1 MVELNQFKLIEMQS
15 VSSRRSNHTHLRGK
29 MQLKKVESRKAFL
42 IKHYYKGKVLNVG
55 SGGLYLDGAV
65 NFDLNQ
71 MKKPDICGDFHYLPF
86 KDQSF
91 DVVFALD
98 IIEHTT
104 NQDAL
109 LNELERVGNNVIV
122 ECLDFD
128 LCPMNWTA
136 DDTHFSYINN
146 KTMFE
151 LLSPRGYQIFDF
163 IRVHV
168 DGKHFRKSMLVGV
181 KKPNLFDKQMYF
193 LISIYHACLRIFE
206 KSIAKD

>member
-1 MVELNQFKLIEMQS
+1 M
-15 VSSRRSNHTHLRGK
+15 SSDEKNYTVHKEGE
-29 MQLKKVESRKAFL
+29 MQLKEVELRKAFL
-42 IKHYYKGKVLNVG
+42 IKRYYNGKVLNVG

-86 KDQSF
+86 KDRSF

-104 NQDAL
+104 NQKAL

-128 LCPMNWTA
+128 LCPMNWVA
-136 DDTHFSYINN
+136 DETHFSYIN
-146 KTMFE
+146 KKIMVK
-151 LLSPRGYQIFDF
+151 LLSPRSYKVFNF
-163 IRVHV
+163 VRVHI

-181 KKPNLFDKQMYF
+181 KKPNLFDKQIYF
-193 LISIYHACLRIFE
+193 LVSIYHTCLRIFE
-206 KSIAKD
+206 KIIAKD

>member
-1 MVELNQFKLIEMQS
+1 M
-15 VSSRRSNHTHLRGK
+15 SSDEKNYTVHKEGE
-29 MQLKKVESRKAFL
+29 MQLKEVEIRKAFL
-42 IKHYYKGKVLNVG
+42 IKRYYNGKVLNVG

-86 KDQSF
+86 KDRSF

-104 NQDAL
+104 NQKAL

-128 LCPMNWTA
+128 LCPLNWTA
-136 DDTHFSYINN
+136 DDTHFSYIN
-146 KTMFE
+146 KKIMVE
-151 LLSPRGYQIFDF
+151 LLSPRRYHVFDF
-163 IRVHV
+163 VRVHI

-193 LISIYHACLRIFE
+193 LISIYHACLRILE
-206 KSIAKD
+206 KFIP